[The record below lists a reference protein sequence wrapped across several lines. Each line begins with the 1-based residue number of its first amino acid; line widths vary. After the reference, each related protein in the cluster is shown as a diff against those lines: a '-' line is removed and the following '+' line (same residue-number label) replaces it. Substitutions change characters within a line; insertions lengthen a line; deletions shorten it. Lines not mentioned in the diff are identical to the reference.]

1 MAAAVLAAAAVD
13 AVRRGDRE
21 PLPAPTTALEGRAEL
36 AEQLG
41 LLRAQGALV
50 LYDEGCGGETLA
62 LPSLAR
68 RPYTGPCIPRGVTSP
83 DGRLVARCAGGDTE
97 VFYTADGGVYGGFP
111 GCAPAWRPDGVLTVA
126 YRRDVVRFRLPC
138 RGTVFCPVTL
148 VRRTELERAARRH
161 PTSPPRAP
169 LRVVVDDVVWL
180 SNTRAAVLLSVRLT
194 GRFEGMGPLAAIAF
208 FENGRLTETQ
218 PFFRTTGGRLEV
230 SPRGGYMTLTPDVV
244 LRADGTQLNL
254 PPHLRGIR
262 DFAWSPDESF
272 LAIATR
278 HAVVVLGVG
287 SLEGYDATGG
297 GLRSVTIPQTAVE
310 LAWR

>member
-1 MAAAVLAAAAVD
+1 M
-13 AVRRGDRE
+13 
-21 PLPAPTTALEGRAEL
+21 
-36 AEQLG
+36 
-41 LLRAQGALV
+41 
-50 LYDEGCGGETLA
+50 
-62 LPSLAR
+62 PSLAR

-111 GCAPAWRPDGVLTVA
+111 GCAPAWRPDGVLTVT

-194 GRFEGMGPLAAIAF
+194 GRFEGMGPLSAIAL

-218 PFFRTTGGRLEV
+218 PFFRPTGGRLGV
-230 SPRGGYMTLTPDVV
+230 SPRATYLTQTPDVI
-244 LRADGTQLNL
+244 LRRDGSQVSL
-254 PPHLRGIR
+254 PPYVR
-262 DFAWSPDESF
+262 DARAFAWSRDERF
-272 LAIATR
+272 LALATR
-278 HAVVVLGVG
+278 FAVTVE
-287 SLEGYDATGG
+287 SLERYDATGG
-297 GLRSVTIPQTAVE
+297 GLRSVTIPQQAVD
-310 LAWR
+310 LTWR